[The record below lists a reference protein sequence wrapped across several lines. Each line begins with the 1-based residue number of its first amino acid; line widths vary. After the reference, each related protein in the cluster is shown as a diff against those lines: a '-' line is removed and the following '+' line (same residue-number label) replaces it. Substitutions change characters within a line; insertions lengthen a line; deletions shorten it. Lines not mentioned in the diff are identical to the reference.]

1 LLSRLVYYPPVARKE
16 APSRWKSGLE
26 SFEVHQ
32 RLTPSPREATR
43 NGIAVV
49 PSPRLFFGVTIFATG
64 RCFPVK
70 LSCEATVERRV
81 PSETMYLAFASNDNA
96 KYGRMTPSRWFARV
110 NQNLYWR
117 IAQEHRHVRA
127 ATARDLGQR
136 LTGSF
141 HRRRVQATSCFGQCT
156 HFLDKSVGGLQVQD
170 AEPAPLPRQ
179 LAEIAP

>member
-127 ATARDLGQR
+127 ATAY
-136 LTGSF
+136 
-141 HRRRVQATSCFGQCT
+141 
-156 HFLDKSVGGLQVQD
+156 
-170 AEPAPLPRQ
+170 
-179 LAEIAP
+179 